1 MYPTL
6 HRAPRHVSARAYSHG
21 ITVHPSFDSLSFK
34 WVYLV
39 VTYDGVIVRM
49 FVNAELVAQV
59 HGRIFES
66 AVL

>member
-1 MYPTL
+1 MQISALAQNTYIYL
-6 HRAPRHVSARAYSHG
+6 HLFLFAPV
-21 ITVHPSFDSLSFK
+21 FK

-59 HGRIFES
+59 FGRY
-66 AVL
+66 